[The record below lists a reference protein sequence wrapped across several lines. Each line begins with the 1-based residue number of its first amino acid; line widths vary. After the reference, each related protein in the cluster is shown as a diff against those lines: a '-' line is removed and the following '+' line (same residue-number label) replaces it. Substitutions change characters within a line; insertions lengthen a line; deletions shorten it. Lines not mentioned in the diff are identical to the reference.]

1 MNDCN
6 GVLVILDVVVGVT
19 DCLIL
24 LVDEVELLVV
34 LLVVLDR
41 VDVDEPVIVL
51 LGIAVGVCVAD
62 SIPEIEVCGDLEL
75 EGLAV
80 DVLVTEL
87 LLEELEDAVPVF
99 DTTGVKLY
107 DGLAE
112 LVFDGKDDLLP
123 VLDAVDV
130 FVDVEL
136 PVGVIVKIPVL
147 D

>member
-1 MNDCN
+1 M
-6 GVLVILDVVVGVT
+6 
-19 DCLIL
+19 
-24 LVDEVELLVV
+24 
-34 LLVVLDR
+34 
-41 VDVDEPVIVL
+41 IVL

-62 SIPEIEVCGDLEL
+62 IKIEFDVCGDLEP

-87 LLEELEDAVPVF
+87 LLEELEDPVAVF